1 MLAPDYIRGDPFQ
14 QQTLIPG
21 GDQELVVPE
30 AAGAGVAF
38 EIVFAEGLRAN
49 KGVRNH
55 IGAVSIING
64 PVTF

>member
-1 MLAPDYIRGDPFQ
+1 
-14 QQTLIPG
+14 
-21 GDQELVVPE
+21 VPE
-30 AAGAGVAF
+30 AAGTGVAG
-38 EIVFAEGLRAN
+38 EIVFVDGLRAK

>member
-1 MLAPDYIRGDPFQ
+1 M
-14 QQTLIPG
+14 
-21 GDQELVVPE
+21 PE
-30 AAGAGVAF
+30 AAGAGVAD
-38 EIVFAEGLRAN
+38 EIVFEDGLRAN